1 MNKTIIQWIV
11 TLIILMGLSAEVQ
24 VNAKYEITTYHWEIG
39 EVPSGQETVFV
50 PQPIEVEIEDTG
62 ITTPISDSAS
72 MTLANRYKVYLSPEW
87 DEDKAYL
94 LLQALQDVTE
104 GYYGNGGPT
113 SWYRN
118 PSYWTLSDAHVV
130 QDIDL
135 GPPVEVGNLRTITI
149 ASEAFTYAQPFVAKI
164 DGIQGRYFSKRLWR
178 TVLRF
183 ATYIPGIGIQDQAI
197 DHMLQRNYGVTVHVP
212 DYEVLTGEPADMFDK
227 FTYEEIMGIMVMF
240 EEYPSGM
247 HVTQG
252 LKYLIRRAPDP
263 FVEFTARANTG
274 KGYIEFTEYA
284 FLDGITHDTQ
294 RIVLHEKAHFLWT
307 NLFEEQLKADWI
319 ELGGWYYEDDRW
331 KTTNQTEFVSDYAH
345 GVNPNEDMAESIAYY
360 IVTPDKLRSR
370 SPAKY
375 EFIQNRIMHGTRY
388 ISTIREDLTFVVY
401 NLYPDYVYPGEVIRV
416 DVTVEGTPE
425 GSKKVEIEI
434 ETHTENELDYSTG
447 GVVIFRL
454 LNEDGKSLN
463 EDSKRKSYFRAANLR
478 PVTAE
483 GNSWGRDAEGKI
495 FHLNQSNILRGT
507 VYVPSYYAKGNYAI
521 TQVYTYDANRLT
533 RYNSG
538 AFGLQVYI
546 NNIYEDLY
554 PPKYVPNSAKLSVSD
569 AYTDKN
575 EHLYAV
581 TATWQVKEDRQLS
594 GYTSLMRP
602 EQDSIFRDAYYLTG
616 DSFGKVRASIV
627 SQENNIWTLRSTFL
641 IPHYMRG
648 GVYEL
653 KRLNFEDAIN
663 QVRPWLPNIDDQIQK
678 VTIETKTPD
687 TTPPTLDVNRI
698 TVDAKPT
705 NPEDPNGETNV
716 NVTCYIKDDISGFE
730 KGFITIR
737 DPLGGERRFS
747 NLYGRYMYVGSDHTS
762 QFYFQEDPTVYR
774 KYTANIVLPEG
785 SFPGVWGVIGISV
798 TDKAR
803 NTIFNDFTEITRFE
817 VIETQAAPTVQV
829 TLPDKDALLAN
840 YPNPFNPETWIPYQL
855 AKSANVTL
863 SIYAADGKVVRTLK
877 LGSIPAGR
885 YQSRSRAAHWDGKNA
900 VGEPVASGLYFY
912 TLTADDFTATR
923 KMLIRK

>member
-1 MNKTIIQWIV
+1 MHETLMRKQMIVIYMITLFSMNLFSGQAI
-11 TLIILMGLSAEVQ
+11 AES
-24 VNAKYEITTYHWEIG
+24 EMTTYHWQID

-50 PQPIEVEIEDTG
+50 PKPIEVEIEGTD
-62 ITTPISDSAS
+62 IKNSISDTAS
-72 MTLANRYKVYLSPEW
+72 RDLAKWYKVYLSPEW
-87 DEDKAYL
+87 DADKAYL
-94 LLQALQDVTE
+94 LLQALQE
-104 GYYGNGGPT
+104 MSRYSS
-113 SWYRN
+113 SWRQN
-118 PSYWTLSDAHVV
+118 PSYWVLSDAHVA

-135 GPPVEVGNLRTITI
+135 GPTVAARSLRTITI
-149 ASEAFTYAQPFVAKI
+149 ASEAFTYAHPFVAKI

-178 TVLRF
+178 AVLRF
-183 ATYIPGIGIQDQAI
+183 TTNIPGIGIQHRAI
-197 DHMLQRNYGVTVHVP
+197 DDMLQYKYGVTVHVP
-212 DYEVLTGEPADMFDK
+212 DYETLTEEPAYNFSK
-227 FTYEEIMGIMVMF
+227 FTYEEILGIMVMF

-247 HVTQG
+247 HVTPG

-263 FVEFTARANTG
+263 FVEYAALANTG
-274 KGYIEFTEYA
+274 KGYIEFTDEA
-284 FLDGITHDTQ
+284 FIDGITHETQ
-294 RIVLHEKAHFLWT
+294 RIILHEKAHFLWAY
-307 NLFEEQLKADWI
+307 LFDEQLKADWI
-319 ELGGWYYEDDRW
+319 VLGGWYYEDGRW

-483 GNSWGRDAEGKI
+483 GNSWGRDAEGRI
-495 FHLNQSNILRGT
+495 FRLNQSNILHGT

-554 PPKYVPNSAKLSVSD
+554 PPEYVPNSAKLSVSD

-594 GYTSLMRP
+594 GYTYLMRP
-602 EQDSIFRDAYYLTG
+602 EQDYIFRDAYYLTS

-641 IPHYMRG
+641 IPHYMPG

-653 KRLNFEDAIN
+653 RTLYFEDAIN
-663 QVRPWLPNIDDQIQK
+663 QKRAWLPNIDDQIQK

-705 NPEDPNGETNV
+705 NPIDPNGETDV
-716 NVTCYIKDDISGFE
+716 KVTCYIKDDISGFAT
-730 KGFITIR
+730 GIVVIR
-737 DPLGGERRFS
+737 DPLGGERRFPYA
-747 NLYGRYMYVGSDHTS
+747 LYSPYRVNI
-762 QFYFQEDPTVYR
+762 YFQGDPNVYR

-803 NTIFNDFTEITRFE
+803 NTIYNDFTEITRFE
-817 VIETQAAPTVQV
+817 VIETPAAPTVQV
-829 TLPDKDALLAN
+829 SLPDKDALLAN

-877 LGSIPAGR
+877 LGSMPAGR
-885 YQSRSRAAHWDGKNA
+885 YQNRNRAAHWDGKNA

-912 TLTADDFTATR
+912 TLTTDDFTATR